1 MGQVYEDLYQ
11 HLISEGIEDSVA
23 TSVVNR
29 MYQNEELHNVEVLD
43 ESVFR
48 AATAI
53 GKMMFRGPGRKLAAQ
68 IGTGH
73 KATRAMGYATMRQGQ
88 AFAQGLGLTGQSG
101 AMTRRGLRAAWTP
114 SRALPTSTSGK
125 PFISRTE
132 RATQK
137 ILDAAKGK
145 TNVGPAT
152 PVGGKP
158 PEHIIKALPSTGQ
171 TASRRNLARQ
181 RLDVAARGTQ
191 GSGVTVGQSG
201 TKALPAAGE
210 ATTKQNL
217 AMKKLDAALKG
228 TKGAGVTVGRSKDF
242 PTKVEKIKTALTTA
256 GGTTA
261 SFLRKN
267 KVPLAVGAGVV
278 ATAAGLSA
286 LTGGSTKKADTAPTT
301 PKNDTVADKGETYQD
316 RVDVTTAKIQAAFD
330 RGNIK
335 NPFETKAS
343 ETKKEEPKTEKPK
356 EKETEKETPKKRFD
370 IRDRDIRARASY
382 DPRFDKRRR

>member
-23 TSVVNR
+23 TSVVNK
-29 MYQNEELHNVEVLD
+29 MYEKKQYHDVEKLD
-43 ESVFR
+43 EGLFR

-53 GKMMFRGPGRKLAAQ
+53 GKIAMKSMGYGLKGPGAA
-68 IGTGH
+68 
-73 KATRAMGYATMRQGQ
+73 AAARRAGAGTMRLGQ
-88 AFAQGLGLTGQSG
+88 NILNLPKSQATV
-101 AMTRRGLRAAWTP
+101 RKGLRAAWTP
-114 SRALPTSTSGK
+114 SKALPTSTSGK
-125 PFISRTE
+125 PFISRSDK
-132 RATQK
+132 ATQK

-145 TNVGPAT
+145 INVGPAT

-181 RLDVAARGTQ
+181 RLDTAARGTQ
-191 GSGVTVGQSG
+191 GAGVTVGQSG

-210 ATTKQNL
+210 TTTRANL
-217 AMKKLDAALKG
+217 ARKKLDAAVKG
-228 TKGAGVTVGRSKDF
+228 TKGTGVTVGRSKDF
-242 PTKVEKIKTALTTA
+242 PTKVEKIKTALRTA

-267 KVPLAVGAGVV
+267 KVPVAVGAGVV

-301 PKNDTVADKGETYQD
+301 PKNDTVADKGETYKD
-316 RVDVTTAKIQAAFD
+316 RVDATTAKIQTAFD